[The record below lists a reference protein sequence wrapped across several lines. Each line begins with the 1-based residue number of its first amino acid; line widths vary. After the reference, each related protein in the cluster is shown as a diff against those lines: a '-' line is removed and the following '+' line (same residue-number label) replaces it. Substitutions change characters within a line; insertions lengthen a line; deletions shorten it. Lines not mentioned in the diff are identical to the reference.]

1 MKKKFDYDVQL
12 FAGSKISGVTGA
24 KAAAAVPQRPGEMA
38 SAAGEQENRRDSF
51 KKLIEGE
58 FKAEYDEAVQS
69 ILKKRLKGSE
79 ETMKKFEALAP
90 ALRALEQRYGV
101 SPGDAAALAEAVLND
116 SAAERHDEAGESGR
130 AERASRLYGRWLR
143 ESAALRRAYPDFD
156 LAKQLQNEE
165 FCELLRGG
173 ASVRAA
179 YELANR
185 DELMRAAAKEMED
198 KIVRRIISGADRP
211 REGGLT
217 SQSSAV
223 VKSDVAHMSKAARR
237 DIIRRVQC
245 GEKITF

>member
-90 ALRALEQRYGV
+90 ALKALEQRYGV

-116 SAAERHDEAGESGR
+116 PAPQQDVDAEHSRNAR
-130 AERASRLYGRWLR
+130 AERLYGQWLR
-143 ESAALRRAYPDFD
+143 ESAALRSAYPDFD

>member
-90 ALRALEQRYGV
+90 ALKALEQRYGV

-116 SAAERHDEAGESGR
+116 PAPQQDVDAEHSRNAR
-130 AERASRLYGRWLR
+130 AERLYGQWLR
-143 ESAALRRAYPDFD
+143 ESAALRSAYPDFD

-217 SQSSAV
+217 SHSSAV